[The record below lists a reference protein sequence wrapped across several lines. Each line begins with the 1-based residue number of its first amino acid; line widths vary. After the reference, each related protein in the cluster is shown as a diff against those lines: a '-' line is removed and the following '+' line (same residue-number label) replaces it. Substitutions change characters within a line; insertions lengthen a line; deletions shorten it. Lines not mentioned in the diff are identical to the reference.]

1 MGKTKPIQILQ
12 QFTEKILSPDEVDS
26 LRLVTEEVWKD
37 EVVGGFYNCFELIQ
51 LTKLFCWA
59 GQRDESE

>member
-26 LRLVTEEVWKD
+26 LRLVTDEVWKD
-37 EVVGGFYNCFELIQ
+37 EVVGGF
-51 LTKLFCWA
+51 
-59 GQRDESE
+59 